1 MIATGK
7 RDKLVSLY
15 EMTSSPTSDGDHET
29 TLSPLD
35 PAEAWAAIEPA
46 TPQRLE
52 RIVTGTVIAQAT
64 HVITLPYHDE
74 VTTDT
79 RIVWNGR
86 QFNVVGVAN
95 PEERNIETVAVCV
108 EQMNVAA
115 ITVQPSWVQEG
126 WIS

>member
-15 EMTSSPTSDGDHET
+15 EMTSSPTSDSDHST

-64 HVITLPYHDE
+64 HVITLPYHEE

-126 WIS
+126 WVS